1 MNEKIGIYVHIPF
14 CVSKCYYCDFCSFE
28 KKEEY
33 IEKYIDALTQE
44 ILSMSEVLSSR
55 KIETIYI
62 GGGTPSYVD
71 SKYIVKIMK
80 VLSMFYLEPPKE
92 VTIELNPNSVTEG
105 KIKEYLEAGINRFS
119 IGLQCIYDDVL
130 KIIGRTHKFED
141 YINCLNVLKNNSAEN
156 ISTDLIYPLPNLD
169 FKRFKAQIDKIINL
183 SKKYPLKHISV
194 YNLEVHEGTK
204 LDFLITEGYVKLAD
218 EDEEYKMKD
227 YLENS
232 MMENGFNKYEISNY
246 AILGYESLHN
256 TNYWK
261 QNEYLGFGLNASSF
275 SSSTRYS
282 NTKNLE
288 NYIDHF
294 LNGNKEI
301 NVQNKDEEMDKLELM
316 KEYVILGLRLKE
328 GLQILEFKNKFKVD
342 IFSIFKDELQK
353 LKKEKLINV
362 TSVNISLTKKG
373 SELANVV
380 WQEFI

>member
-342 IFSIFKDELQK
+342 IFSIFKDEL
-353 LKKEKLINV
+353 
-362 TSVNISLTKKG
+362 
-373 SELANVV
+373 
-380 WQEFI
+380 